1 MFLPLL
7 MRNDQ
12 SILVLF
18 QTSDLDDSSPR
29 DSQEVSR
36 VPCLLFTFLWD
47 GFMFLTCAQLPRY
60 QQFSMAHFSQKVQ
73 RQQDSDRT
81 SLCPEVLSVGHSYD
95 ISQQD
100 LLSLSK
106 SREFNYF

>member
-1 MFLPLL
+1 M
-7 MRNDQ
+7 
-12 SILVLF
+12 LVLF
-18 QTSDLDDSSPR
+18 QTSDLDDSSSR

-36 VPCLLFTFLWD
+36 VPCLPFPFFWG
-47 GFMFLTCAQLPRY
+47 GFMFLTCAQLPKY
-60 QQFSMAHFSQKVQ
+60 HQFSMAQAHFSQKVQ

-81 SLCPEVLSVGHSYD
+81 SLCPEVLSVGHSYG

-106 SREFNYF
+106 SGN